1 MLKGKES
8 LTMCRILTWTD
19 HEAEVKTTDEPEK

>member
-1 MLKGKES
+1 MIKRKES

-19 HEAEVKTTDEPEK
+19 HEAEVKTTDEAKK